1 MNIKRIRYAAKY
13 TEQIMSAQSCFLWI
27 INRNFQMIIL
37 FWLVYQ
43 LLSIIYKSDMFL
55 SPAVAAV
62 ALQVWFHSWCGSLR
76 TSSILFSGREW
87 TSQIISDQ
95 TRPETELTR
104 PWDRLCSFFFSHFLQ
119 LANHNHRATRTC
131 TMIMIMK
138 TRSRSTTRRKK
149 MSSTYCQWPTMS
161 VQAERTSA
169 FCKTTAQLS
178 WKKRTSWLLWP
189 LEQRNTTNCLQT
201 LRSRSATR
209 RIRGF
214 AVSISEKGIW
224 YL

>member
-1 MNIKRIRYAAKY
+1 MSTKRIRYTAKY

-27 INRNFQMIIL
+27 INPNFQMKIL

-62 ALQVWFHSWCGSLR
+62 TLQVWFHSGAGASEPVPFYFR
-76 TSSILFSGREW
+76 AESGPDHLW
-87 TSQIISDQ
+87 
-95 TRPETELTR
+95 PETEWTR

-138 TRSRSTTRRKK
+138 TRSCSTRRK
-149 MSSTYCQWPTMS
+149 MSSTCCQWPTMS

-178 WKKRTSWLLWP
+178 WKKRTSWLVWP
-189 LEQRNTTNCLQT
+189 LEQRNTTNCLQIS
-201 LRSRSATR
+201 RSRSATR

>member
-27 INRNFQMIIL
+27 INPNFQMKIL

-55 SPAVAAV
+55 SPAVAGLV
-62 ALQVWFHSWCGSLR
+62 SLLVRELENQFHSIFGQR
-76 TSSILFSGREW
+76 VDQTIA
-87 TSQIISDQ
+87 DQ
-95 TRPETELTR
+95 TRPETEWTR
-104 PWDRLCSFFFSHFLQ
+104 PWDRLCSFFFSHFSQ
-119 LANHNHRATRTC
+119 LANHNHRARRTC

-138 TRSRSTTRRKK
+138 TRSCSARRK
-149 MSSTYCQWPTMS
+149 MLSTCCQWPTTS

-189 LEQRNTTNCLQT
+189 LVQRNTTNCLQIS
-201 LRSRSATR
+201 RSRFATR

>member
-1 MNIKRIRYAAKY
+1 M
-13 TEQIMSAQSCFLWI
+13 T
-27 INRNFQMIIL
+27 IL

-55 SPAVAAV
+55 SPAVAGLV
-62 ALQVWFHSWCGSLR
+62 SLLVRELENQFHSIFGQR
-76 TSSILFSGREW
+76 VD
-87 TSQIISDQ
+87 QIISDQ
-95 TRPETELTR
+95 TRPETEWTR

-119 LANHNHRATRTC
+119 LANHNHRARRTC

-138 TRSRSTTRRKK
+138 TRSRSTTRWKK
-149 MSSTYCQWPTMS
+149 ISSTYCQWPTMS

-169 FCKTTAQLS
+169 FCKTTAQLF

-189 LEQRNTTNCLQT
+189 LEQRNSTNCLQT